1 MNAKLLFSL
10 KSVNG
15 NIKVID
21 IINIVQINFVC
32 VLLINILL
40 YTEQY
45 HHNIGIHTDSRI
57 LSSLCLHTDPT
68 LTLNNVI
75 ALMKDVQKW
84 EHVAIW
90 IGIPIN
96 KTLELLRQHPTTDQH
111 KQAYWDYWLHHHPS
125 PSWRILADTL
135 YVCREHGAL
144 EVLQMNYLKGECSV
158 ACVLW
163 YLYVP

>member
-1 MNAKLLFSL
+1 MNANLLFSL

-15 NIKVID
+15 NINVID

-68 LTLNNVI
+68 LTLYNVTAI
-75 ALMKDVQKW
+75 MKDVRQW
-84 EHVAIW
+84 DDVAAW
-90 IGIPIN
+90 IGIPYD
-96 KTLELLRQHPTTDQH
+96 KRDELQRQNLTTDLR

-125 PSWRILADTL
+125 PSWRILAGAL
-135 YVCREHGAL
+135 YFWREHGAL